1 MKKTMLPDCLTG
13 LRMAGA
19 LGLLF
24 LRTGSPGF
32 YGLYTLCG
40 VSDMLDGWAARRL
53 NAVSEQGARL
63 DSAADLLFCAAA
75 MVRLLPVLWAL
86 LPPAVWYGA
95 AAVLALRLISYGV
108 AATKY
113 RRFAPLHTWLNKLT
127 GAAVF
132 AIPYGLLTPWSVPIC
147 AAACGLAAL
156 AAAEEL
162 LIHLSCK
169 AYDPDAKTIFGTR

>member
-1 MKKTMLPDCLTG
+1 MRKTMLPDCLTG
-13 LRMAGA
+13 LRIAGA
-19 LGLLF
+19 IGLLF

-63 DSAADLLFCAAA
+63 DSAADLLLCTAA

-95 AAVLALRLISYGV
+95 AAVLVLRLISYGV
-108 AATKY
+108 AAVKY

-147 AAACGLAAL
+147 AVACGLAAL

-162 LIHLSCK
+162 LIHLCSG
-169 AYDPDAKTIFGTR
+169 AYAPDVKTIFGTR